1 MSEERNDQQQ
11 QSQPPTSTGFGAE
24 LRAARESRN
33 VSEIELADKL
43 KLSSQVIEA
52 LEAEDLE
59 TLPAATF
66 VRGYIRAVATEL
78 SLDSDALV
86 DQFNRMVP
94 SEELELGSTTTAM
107 RQPSSKD
114 PAMVY
119 GSIAIAAIFVVL
131 LAIWGFG
138 AISGD
143 PAEPVEPAQEEVS
156 EPAVD
161 DESPLPSI
169 NIDGANPPPGGQLEF
184 EVPGAPLDEAGE
196 PIDEAGDLQSEAP
209 INGTGQDSDSESA
222 STDPAGVAEEN
233 AISVNQPA
241 SVSRIADEGSDE
253 VVLQIMGQ
261 SWAEIQDDNEHYHLF
276 GMVDADDSPVRLVG
290 QAPFQVFLGD
300 ARQVELSLN
309 GEVYDHSRHIRS
321 NHVAQFRLR

>member
-1 MSEERNDQQQ
+1 MSEERNDQEQ
-11 QSQPPTSTGFGAE
+11 QSQPPTGTGFGAE

-59 TLPAATF
+59 ALPAATF

-86 DQFNRMVP
+86 DQFNRMAP
-94 SEELELGSTTTAM
+94 SEELELGSTATAM

-119 GSIAIAAIFVVL
+119 GSIAIAAILVVL

-143 PAEPVEPAQEEVS
+143 PAESVEPAQEEVS
-156 EPAVD
+156 ESTVD
-161 DESPLPSI
+161 DDSPLPSI
-169 NIDGANPPPGGQLEF
+169 TVEGENTPPGGQLDF

-209 INGTGQDSDSESA
+209 DSDTEAA
-222 STDPAGVAEEN
+222 STASSEVTEEN
-233 AISVNQPA
+233 TISVNQPA

-276 GMVDADDSPVRLVG
+276 GMIDADDSPVRLVG

-309 GEVYDHSRHIRS
+309 GQVYDHSRHIRS